1 MSFAEKLQ
9 EIRQNNELSQ
19 EALAE
24 LLNVSRQSVSKWERG
39 RGYPEIDKLIF
50 ISEHFNVSLD
60 ELLKG
65 KKQES
70 SRSYRERKPIN
81 LTKPEDST
89 SENIQEI
96 YPQNNTFFNNAV
108 VSEPGDLARYE
119 NYQTQ
124 PQSVRYSQPEMKN
137 GARKRFHRRKLRRF
151 RSLSLFRKFAVI
163 STGLVSGLIL
173 ALIITAIAEANMN
186 RYSISTEPSID
197 SVSYYT
203 EGMARYMIDEST
215 GTRYVFET
223 DSPRGI
229 VTSLTDVDLS
239 RCTKLTD
246 PLTGET
252 RYCEEYYF
260 DESAVI
266 IPDSC
271 SYAYVIPEFML
282 STSVPD
288 EYQNE
293 FQVGQDSNS
302 SRWFY
307 VPNTLIEQCEEA
319 VSAFYADRR
328 DDETEESEVYEEAD
342 EPADVEVP
350 EDNDLPEDVYHDDLT
365 ARDQPGF

>member
-1 MSFAEKLQ
+1 MSFAAKLQ

-163 STGLVSGLIL
+163 STGLVGGLIL
-173 ALIITAIAEANMN
+173 AVIITAIAEANMN
-186 RYSISTEPSID
+186 RYSSSTVID
-197 SVSYYT
+197 SVSYYP
-203 EGMARYMIDEST
+203 EGNARYMIDEST
-215 GTRYVFET
+215 GTRYVFENSS
-223 DSPRGI
+223 DRGI
-229 VTSLTDVDLS
+229 VTSLMDMDLS
-239 RCTKLTD
+239 RCTRLTD
-246 PLTGET
+246 PLTKET
-252 RYCEEYYF
+252 RYCEEYYY
-260 DESAVI
+260 DECAVI

-271 SYAYVIPEFML
+271 SYAYVIPELML

-342 EPADVEVP
+342 APADIEAPAGVEVP
-350 EDNDLPEDVYHDDLT
+350 EDIYSDDLMN
-365 ARDQPGF
+365 RDQPAF